1 MASESKKKTS
11 AGNASVAKQ
20 IAARVKELKSSK
32 KYDPRREQELNEIYR
47 QYIPPHSMTQTS
59 HLVDVAERD
68 AYVDPFPPIASN
80 KKAGVFIKK
89 GIRAG
94 FGWYAQFL
102 SQQISTFG
110 SGVTRALR
118 SMSNDVEDLKKKV
131 ASSKIPLFVYDLNLS
146 NIDKETFG
154 EIAGKIDLS
163 KDLNRVVVSD
173 SIDNAFLNDLS
184 KNAQQLIVVDPR
196 VDAYEKL
203 EANVDARKQEVNE
216 FLEGLEESSVDL
228 ILLSGILAFF
238 DLDLKL
244 EIFDKCSR
252 VLSKD
257 GALVFAA
264 VTANTK
270 LTSDQKVADEIF
282 DTRILS
288 STSYEKVLG
297 QYFNE
302 VETANNVFYCKNSYG
317 DSK

>member
-1 MASESKKKTS
+1 MVGKGNKSKAKED
-11 AGNASVAKQ
+11 SVAKQ

-47 QYIPPHSMTQTS
+47 RYIPPHAMTETS

-118 SMSNDVEDLKKKV
+118 SISNDVEDLKKKV
-131 ASSKIPLFVYDLNLS
+131 ASAKIPDFVYDLNL
-146 NIDKETFG
+146 NNVDKEVFS
-154 EIAGKIDLS
+154 EILTKVDLS
-163 KDLNRVVVSD
+163 KDFDRIVVSD
-173 SIDNAFLNDLS
+173 SIDNTFLSDLS
-184 KNAQQLIVVDPR
+184 RSAKQLIVVDPR
-196 VDAYEKL
+196 SDAYEKL
-203 EANVDARKQEVNE
+203 DANVDARKQEISE
-216 FLEGLEESSVDL
+216 FLGGLEESSVNL
-228 ILLSGILAFF
+228 IILNGVIGFF
-238 DLDLKL
+238 DLADRLD
-244 EIFDKCSR
+244 IFDKCAK

-257 GALVFAA
+257 ASLVFVG
-264 VTANTK
+264 VTSTSK
-270 LTSDQKVADEIF
+270 LTADQKVAEEIF
-282 DTRILS
+282 NSRILS
-288 STSYEKVLG
+288 STTYEKVLG

-302 VETANNVFYCKNSYG
+302 VEALNNVFYCKNSYG
-317 DSK
+317 DTN